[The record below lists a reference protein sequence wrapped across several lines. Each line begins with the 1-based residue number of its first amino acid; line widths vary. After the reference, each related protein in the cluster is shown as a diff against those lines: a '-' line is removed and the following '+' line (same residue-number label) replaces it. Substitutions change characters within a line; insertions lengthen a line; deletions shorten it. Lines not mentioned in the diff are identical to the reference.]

1 MGTALPS
8 QRLRPLQQLAD
19 RREDDAA
26 RQLLEAQRLHAE
38 RQSRYVELCRYRE
51 EYERQNSA
59 ASPQLLRNRQAFV
72 ERLREAERF
81 QQQLVEQAQ
90 RPAEVAITTGFSDQA
105 HFNREFR
112 AFAGLT
118 PGEYLALSP
127 RQRHHVAVRSDFFKT
142 AHDEVGRVSG
152 TLRSTRSPR

>member
-1 MGTALPS
+1 M
-8 QRLRPLQQLAD
+8 
-19 RREDDAA
+19 
-26 RQLLEAQRLHAE
+26 LERFLAE
-38 RQSRYVELCRYRE
+38 RIRGAGISQVVSFALSRIELGWSVTRI
-51 EYERQNSA
+51 
-59 ASPQLLRNRQAFV
+59 V
-72 ERLREAERF
+72 ERSGYTHRHFLSLFRGAVGLGPKEYARLVRF
-81 QQQLVEQAQ
+81 GRALDGLVEQAQ

-127 RQRHHVAVRSDFFKT
+127 RQRHHVAVRSDFLKT